1 MTHIVSKVVNNILS
15 KVSRTSFDCYL
26 NWECLIILRLK
37 LKTTRDQGLKNCN
50 VTSRLCEA

>member
-26 NWECLIILRLK
+26 NWECLIILKLK
-37 LKTTRDQGLKNCN
+37 LDVNTI
-50 VTSRLCEA
+50 